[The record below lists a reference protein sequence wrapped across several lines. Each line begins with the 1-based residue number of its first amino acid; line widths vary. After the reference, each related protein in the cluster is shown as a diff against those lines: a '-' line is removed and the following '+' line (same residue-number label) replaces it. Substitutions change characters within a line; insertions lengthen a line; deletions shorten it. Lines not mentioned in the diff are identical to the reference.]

1 MSSTLYT
8 GSNYGVISSGNSY
21 TGPLG
26 SGLAITGPYE
36 NIQNYSLISVSLSGI
51 SFPPPSS
58 NPYVRAAPGTL
69 IAYYSD
75 DGTDATILSTVSV
88 IIQDINATGYDSSGN
103 VTTNSSAFNPSHTF
117 VPTSKFFKI
126 KYINSIDSTTTPITP
141 IPSNPLTLLNI
152 SVIYHTTSNKTQTSN
167 CRQFITDF
175 TDADIQR
182 SILTARTEAT
192 ELPGGNYQNINALN
206 GSLNVRIRDPIS
218 AFGEML
224 TASLTP
230 FVQFDFTSGIP
241 LDVISIYQNNVANTS
256 YTYLDSTAKIS
267 TTVGTISGVN
277 SNILLKSNIYTKY
290 KPGQGCDNR
299 FTALFP
305 NKYIANCDQYAG
317 VFTPEDSLTFG
328 YFNGTPNNEF
338 AIRWQSFGNQQ
349 INSFTVTGTATSGG
363 TFTMN
368 FGGSVV
374 NVTTMVS
381 GDTGVIVCNKIVSA
395 INSVLDLNIYG
406 YIAEYYS
413 SIVPVYTITIIRNIA
428 LTENITITP
437 SNTLGIT
444 LTSSTPNPL
453 ISGKAP
459 TTVLIPQST
468 WNLNNCMENGSL
480 ELNYTK
486 NRGGFILKP
495 EYGNVYKIYFQYLGF
510 GQITFCI
517 EESSSESIV
526 PVHRIKYPNSAQKPT
541 LKNPS
546 MNIGIGINNTS
557 LSTVQPI
564 VQTAS
569 MASFLQGNFKPS
581 FVYRSYGYT
590 LGGVTE
596 SPLGSLIA
604 PHVIFGFQVS
614 NIFSSNNS
622 ANSTPST
629 NYVVNRNNLI
639 LSNMTTCVNTASN
652 GTANIHFVLIKNPTS
667 VTNLATPASL
677 NYIKDNNSLINRIDG
692 IPPKSA
698 STGITTT
705 GGSYIV
711 DIILSEN
718 TNGITDL
725 SNFNIILSPSDS
737 IFICAYSLATNST
750 CDISASLS
758 FNVNM

>member
-21 TGPLG
+21 TGSLDA
-26 SGLAITGPYE
+26 GLAINGAYE
-36 NIQNYSLISVSLSGI
+36 NIQNYSLISISLSGTSTAPVPPNI
-51 SFPPPSS
+51 S
-58 NPYVRAAPGTL
+58 GTL
-69 IAYYSD
+69 VAYYSN
-75 DGTDATILSTVSV
+75 DGTDATILSTISV
-88 IIQDINATGYDSSGN
+88 IVQDINATGINSSGN
-103 VTTNSSAFNPSHTF
+103 VTTNSTAFNPSHTF

-126 KYINSIDSTTTPITP
+126 IYTNGTYALSS
-141 IPSNPLTLLNI
+141 LNM

-167 CRQFITDF
+167 CTQLITDY
-175 TDADIQR
+175 TDADLNR
-182 SILTARTEAT
+182 SILTAKTEGT
-192 ELPGGNYQNINALN
+192 LLPGGNYQNINALN
-206 GSLNVRIRDPIS
+206 GSLNVRIRDPIT

-241 LDVISIYQNNVANTS
+241 LDVLSIYQNDTTNTS
-256 YTYLDSTAKIS
+256 YTYLNSMGKIS
-267 TTVGTISGVN
+267 AVAGTN
-277 SNILLKSNIYTKY
+277 SNIQLKSNTYTKY

-305 NKYIANCDQYAG
+305 NGYISGCDQYAG

-328 YFNGTPNNEF
+328 YFDGTSEF

-349 INSFTVTGTATSGG
+349 INSFTVSITTVTTG
-363 TFTMN
+363 TFTIN
-368 FGGSVV
+368 FGGTVV
-374 NVTTMVS
+374 NVSMTA
-381 GDTGVIVCNKIVSA
+381 GDSIEIVCNKIVSA
-395 INSVLDLNIYG
+395 INAVLNLNTYG

-413 SIVPVYTITIIRNIA
+413 IASVYTITIIRNIA
-428 LTENITITP
+428 LTGNITITP

-444 LTSSTPNPL
+444 LTESSPNPL
-453 ISGKAP
+453 ISGASP
-459 TTVLIPQST
+459 TTVLKAQST
-468 WNLNNCMENGSL
+468 WNVDNCLDNGSL

-486 NRGGFILKP
+486 NRSGFRLDPTK
-495 EYGNVYKIYFQYLGF
+495 GNVFKIFFQYLGF

-517 EESSSESIV
+517 EESSSESII
-526 PVHRIKYPNSAQKPT
+526 PVHRISYPNQNTRPT

-557 LSTVQPI
+557 SSTVAPI

-581 FVYRSYGYT
+581 FVYRSYGFT
-590 LGGVTE
+590 LAQVTE
-596 SPLGSLIA
+596 SPLGSLTA
-604 PHVIFGFQVS
+604 PHVIFGFQVA
-614 NIFSSNNS
+614 NIFSSTNNV
-622 ANSTPST
+622 NGTTST
-629 NYVVNRNNLI
+629 NYVVNRNNII

-667 VTNLATPASL
+667 VTNLQTPLSL
-677 NYIKDNNSLINRIDG
+677 NYIKDNNSLINRING
-692 IPPKSA
+692 TIPTSA

-758 FNVNM
+758 FNINM

>member
-21 TGPLG
+21 NTTSFASGAIFTGV
-26 SGLAITGPYE
+26 YE

-51 SFPPPSS
+51 SNPSPSS
-58 NPYVRAAPGTL
+58 NPYQPPAPGTL

-88 IIQDINATGYDSSGN
+88 IIQDVNATGNGSL
-103 VTTNSSAFNPSHTF
+103 NSSAFNPSHTF

-152 SVIYHTTSNKTQTSN
+152 SVIYHTTSNKIQTSN
-167 CRQFITDF
+167 CTQYITDY
-175 TDADIQR
+175 TDADTQR
-182 SILTARTEAT
+182 SIITARTEGT
-192 ELPGGNYQNINALN
+192 QLPGGNYQNINALN
-206 GSLNVRIRDPIS
+206 GSLNVRIRDPVG

-241 LDVISIYQNNVANTS
+241 LDVISISQNDVANTS
-256 YTYLDSTAKIS
+256 YTYLESTGKIS
-267 TTVGTISGVN
+267 AIAGTDTNIS
-277 SNILLKSNIYTKY
+277 LKSNIFTKY

-305 NKYIANCDQYAG
+305 NGYIANCDQYAG

-328 YFNGTPNNEF
+328 YFNGTANNEF

-349 INSFTVTGTATSGG
+349 INSFVVTGSATSGG

-368 FGGSVV
+368 FGGTIV
-374 NVTTMVS
+374 NIIMLS
-381 GDTGVIVCNKIVSA
+381 GDSIAIVCNKIVTA
-395 INSVLDLNIYG
+395 INAVLNLNTYG
-406 YIAEYYS
+406 YLAEYYS
-413 SIVPVYTITIIRNIA
+413 VSNVYTIDIIRNIA
-428 LTENITITP
+428 LTGNITITP

-444 LTSSTPNPL
+444 LTASTPNPL
-453 ISGKAP
+453 VSGVTP

-468 WNLNNCMENGSL
+468 WNLNNCMDNGSL
-480 ELNYTK
+480 EANYTK
-486 NRGGFILKP
+486 NRGGFILDPTK
-495 EYGNVYKIYFQYLGF
+495 GNVFKIFFQYLGF

-526 PVHRIKYPNSAQKPT
+526 PVHRISYPNSSQKPT

-557 LSTVQPI
+557 LSTVAPI

-569 MASFLQGNFKPS
+569 MASFLQGKFNPS
-581 FVYRSYGYT
+581 FVYRSYGFT
-590 LGGVTE
+590 LIGA
-596 SPLGSLIA
+596 SQNLLGSLTN
-604 PHVIFGFQVS
+604 PFVIFGFQVT
-614 NIFSSNNS
+614 NIFSSTNNV
-622 ANSTPST
+622 NGTLST
-629 NYVVNRNNLI
+629 NNLI
-639 LSNMTTCVNTASN
+639 NKNNIILSNITTCVNAASN
-652 GTANIHFVLIKNPTS
+652 TTSNIHFVLIKNPTS
-667 VTNLATPASL
+667 VLNKTGVATTNNNL
-677 NYIKDNNSLINRIDG
+677 NYIKDNNALINRIDG
-692 IPPKSA
+692 ISPTST
-698 STGITTT
+698 STGIYTT

-711 DIILSEN
+711 DIILPEN

-725 SNFNIILSPSDS
+725 SNFNIILSPSDT
-737 IFICAYSLATNST
+737 IYICTYGATSAG